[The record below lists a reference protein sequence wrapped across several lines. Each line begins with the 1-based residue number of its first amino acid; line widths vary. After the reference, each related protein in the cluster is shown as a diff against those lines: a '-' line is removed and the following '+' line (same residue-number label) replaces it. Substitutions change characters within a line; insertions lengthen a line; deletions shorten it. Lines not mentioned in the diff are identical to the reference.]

1 MRRNPVRTELL
12 AVGLLGGSRLA
23 ERIEC
28 LLKSGVG
35 NPARSRLLGGS
46 FSAALFLAVVAGS
59 FAPRWIAFAQRLEF
73 EVASIKPVERPT
85 GGTTWHTA
93 NGQFRGTADLRGLIE
108 FAYDVRLHQ
117 LSGGPSWMDSAGFS
131 IDAKPDPARPIPS
144 GYAPIREMMRSL
156 LEDRFKLAV
165 HWETRQR
172 PVYELVLARGGLKMK
187 QADKPGY
194 LRFDPGLLA
203 SSGATAATLAMMLE
217 GPLDRLVIDKTGIA
231 GLYEFRL
238 EWTPDDTPADVAT
251 GASIF
256 TAIQEQLGLR
266 LQPATGPVETL
277 VIDHAEKPDAN

>member
-1 MRRNPVRTELL
+1 MLNKDLL
-12 AVGLLGGSRLA
+12 ALGVFGPSSCLGDRIQSLL
-23 ERIEC
+23 
-28 LLKSGVG
+28 
-35 NPARSRLLGGS
+35 ARGRAFSPPV
-46 FSAALFLAVVAGS
+46 SAARVGASTTVLLTLVAGGS

-93 NGQFRGTADLRGLIE
+93 NGEFRGTADLRSLIE

-117 LSGGPSWMDSAGFS
+117 LSGGPGWMDSAGFT
-131 IDAKPDPARPIPS
+131 IDAKPDPAKQIPR

-165 HWETRQR
+165 HWETRQQ
-172 PVYELVLARGGLKMK
+172 PVYELVLARSGLKMK
-187 QADKPGY
+187 QADKPGNIQ
-194 LRFDPGLLA
+194 FDTGRLA

-231 GLYEFRL
+231 GLYVFSL
-238 EWTPDDTPADVAT
+238 EWAPDDTPADLAT
-251 GASIF
+251 SPSLF

-266 LQPATGPVETL
+266 LQSATGPVEML
-277 VIDHAEKPDAN
+277 IIDHAEKPTEN

>member
-1 MRRNPVRTELL
+1 MRNQGLL
-12 AVGLLGGSRLA
+12 AVGVLGRACRL
-23 ERIEC
+23 EDRIKTI
-28 LLKSGVG
+28 LTHRRAFSPRASLVHLT
-35 NPARSRLLGGS
+35 A
-46 FSAALFLAVVAGS
+46 SAAGLLALVAGAS

-93 NGQFRGTADLRGLIE
+93 NGEFRGTADLRSLIE

-117 LSGGPSWMDSAGFS
+117 LSGGPGWMDSAGFT
-131 IDAKPDPARPIPS
+131 IDAKPDPANPIPR

-165 HWETRQR
+165 HWETKQQ
-172 PVYELVLARGGLKMK
+172 PVYELVLARSGLKMK
-187 QADKPGY
+187 QADKPGDIR
-194 LRFDPGLLA
+194 LDTGHFA

-231 GLYEFRL
+231 GLYVFSL
-238 EWTPDDTPADVAT
+238 EWAPDDTPADLAT
-251 GASIF
+251 GASLF

-266 LQPATGPVETL
+266 LQSATGPVETL
-277 VIDHAEKPDAN
+277 VIDHAEKPSEN